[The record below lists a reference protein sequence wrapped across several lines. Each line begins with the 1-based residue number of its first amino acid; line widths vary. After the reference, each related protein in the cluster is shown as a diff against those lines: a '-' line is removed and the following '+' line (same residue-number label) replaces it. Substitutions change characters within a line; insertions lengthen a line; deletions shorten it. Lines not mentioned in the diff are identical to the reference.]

1 MHLFSI
7 VLFSMSCSSV
17 ASFLAWGGGGGKTP
31 KCPHWRKKIT
41 YMYPICA
48 SERLRSIYI
57 CRSQNTCCICI
68 HKWIIAV
75 SFLFLRVWR
84 YKCQYTEKTL
94 TLRKFM
100 YIYERAQKILAVSHS
115 KTAISSNILL
125 ILQNF
130 VGTVTYLSAYMYRQ
144 KSEKALGGGGGGG
157 KNCPPPPLDTLVMS
171 CKT

>member
-1 MHLFSI
+1 MGGGARPLNVPTEEKKSRTCTLYARAGASEAYIFAG
-7 VLFSMSCSSV
+7 LKTLV
-17 ASFLAWGGGGGKTP
+17 ASV
-31 KCPHWRKKIT
+31 
-41 YMYPICA
+41 
-48 SERLRSIYI
+48 YI
-57 CRSQNTCCICI
+57 KR
-68 HKWIIAV
+68 IIAV

-130 VGTVTYLSAYMYRQ
+130 VGTYLSAYIYRQ
-144 KSEKALGGGGGGG
+144 KSEKALGGGGEEL
-157 KNCPPPPLDTLVMS
+157 PPRPLWIR
-171 CKT
+171 